1 MTNEEKVIFLFTQT
15 CSVISTQHSFPQDQM
30 AAARARALGTG
41 GLVEREFDSVYAVLE
56 KNFQKSCLISP
67 RPGS

>member
-56 KNFQKSCLISP
+56 KKLSEKLP
-67 RPGS
+67 D